1 MHALADLHWTSDRLG
16 TLFGVLALALIGTQ
30 AFGLPRLAQRFSDG
44 ALAAWGSAAVAL
56 AYVAVARFGV
66 PGAFASAV
74 LYGVGNGLMWP
85 SYLSMLSETGPVSAR
100 GRLQGVASSAGSVAS
115 ITGMLGGGGA
125 FATFGSGTF
134 FVAAAALG
142 AATFVFIASPKP
154 AA

>member
-1 MHALADLHWTSDRLG
+1 MRGASD
-16 TLFGVLALALIGTQ
+16 A
-30 AFGLPRLAQRFSDG
+30 

-56 AYVAVARFGV
+56 AYVAVAELAV
-66 PGAFASAV
+66 PGAFAAAV

-100 GRLQGVASSAGSVAS
+100 GRLQGVASSAGSAAS

-142 AATFVFIASPKP
+142 IAAVVFVVSPKV
-154 AA
+154 ATAV